1 MRCRTHRPD
10 RADGG
15 QRYVP
20 SAVVARQAESDRFWP
35 ILLRCGLDDIQP
47 DERRQQIGDPQHQ
60 QGDDKHHTDGKAQAI
75 VAFNIQQAQLLRD
88 IGVIS
93 YDTITSGRLA
103 R

>member
-1 MRCRTHRPD
+1 MRLTNGVGTNID
-10 RADGG
+10 VINA
-15 QRYVP
+15 QRDFT
-20 SAVVARQAESDRFWP
+20 QALVR
-35 ILLRCGLDDIQP
+35 
-47 DERRQQIGDPQHQ
+47 
-60 QGDDKHHTDGKAQAI
+60 KAQAI